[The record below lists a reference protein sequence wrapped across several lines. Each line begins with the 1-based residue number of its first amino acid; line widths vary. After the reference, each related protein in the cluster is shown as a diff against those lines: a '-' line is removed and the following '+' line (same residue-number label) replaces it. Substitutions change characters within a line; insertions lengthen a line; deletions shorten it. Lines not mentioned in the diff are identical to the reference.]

1 MTRKVGRI
9 MIEDKNLIDKQEEKE
24 MTYQDFTSIPGIK
37 NFNEEEYHKDM
48 RGTLV
53 LEDTPQVYKETE

>member
-1 MTRKVGRI
+1 